1 MGHSADIQNRWGERE
16 RTIQFC
22 LTWGATTSNLGCNH
36 QKLDIHTLDFCLG
49 PCSAS
54 YDVDSSPLSPWDTLL
69 TFKTGGGKE
78 IEDLI
83 FIIPWVQPV

>member
-1 MGHSADIQNRWGERE
+1 MGERE
-16 RTIQFC
+16 WRIKFY

-36 QKLDIHTLDFCLG
+36 QKLDFYTLNFCLG

-69 TFKTGGGKE
+69 TIKTGGGKD
-78 IEDLI
+78 IEDSILLNLGCNH
-83 FIIPWVQPV
+83 FEPEV